1 MKRII
6 RRIETAARLQSAIS
20 IIAIVFSSLAVVLAA
35 DAQDKGTIYVDC
47 DKASGGDGSKRAR
60 PLPTITAALDRA
72 RDLGGAK
79 RAEIVVAAGV
89 CDQETL
95 PIVLDF
101 SASVTG
107 ARKSVLRDGRPDGTQ
122 TADTLLMAPI
132 PGGNITFFIITAE
145 DVTISHLSIDGG
157 LLPPLTARGRCPLGC
172 RSAFWL
178 TGPITS
184 PSTTC
189 GSLAPGRLFEA
200 RVRVA

>member
-35 DAQDKGTIYVDC
+35 DAEDKGRRSTLT
-47 DKASGGDGSKRAR
+47 ATRHQEEMAPSAR